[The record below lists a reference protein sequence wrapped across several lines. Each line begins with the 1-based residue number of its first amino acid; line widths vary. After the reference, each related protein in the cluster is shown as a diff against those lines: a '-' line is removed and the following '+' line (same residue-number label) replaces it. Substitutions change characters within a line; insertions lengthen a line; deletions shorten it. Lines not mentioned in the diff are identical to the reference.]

1 MGAEC
6 GYGVCEV
13 KNLRPDSGKD
23 RDIQIDVEAS
33 KLLRERV
40 VLTLHI
46 RNQARQ
52 LRSLEIVLTRLEARK
67 LGHML
72 LDQANPSRSIAAD
85 D

>member
-1 MGAEC
+1 
-6 GYGVCEV
+6 VRS
-13 KNLRPDSGKD
+13 LRPVAGQD
-23 RDIQIDVEAS
+23 RGIQLDVEPS

-46 RNQARQ
+46 RDRSQRN
-52 LRSLEIVLTRLEARK
+52 RSLELLLTKLEARK

-72 LDQANPSRSIAAD
+72 LDAANPSRSTYED

>member
-1 MGAEC
+1 
-6 GYGVCEV
+6 V
-13 KNLRPDSGKD
+13 
-23 RDIQIDVEAS
+23 QIDVEAS
-33 KLLRERV
+33 KLMRERV

-52 LRSLEIVLTRLEARK
+52 MRSLEIVLTRLEARR

-72 LDQANPSRSIAAD
+72 LDQANPSRSTAGD

>member
-1 MGAEC
+1 MRSI
-6 GYGVCEV
+6 
-13 KNLRPDSGKD
+13 RPASGED
-23 RDIQIDVEAS
+23 RDIQLDVEPS

-46 RNQARQ
+46 RDQAGRS
-52 LRSLEIVLTRLEARK
+52 RSLELLLTSLEARM

-72 LDQANPSRSIAAD
+72 LDAANPSRLSRHD